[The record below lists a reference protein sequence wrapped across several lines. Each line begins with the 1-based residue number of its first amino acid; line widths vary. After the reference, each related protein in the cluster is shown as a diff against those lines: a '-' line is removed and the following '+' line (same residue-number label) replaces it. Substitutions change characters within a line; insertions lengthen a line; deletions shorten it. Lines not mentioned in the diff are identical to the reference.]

1 MEGEGAGEKELLGF
15 KIFIWVA
22 SFSEGSA
29 PWNSFLSW
37 GLGGRGHPSVERA
50 GVGSEGCPCKHR
62 KEVHVCVCVWGGRI

>member
-29 PWNSFLSW
+29 PWNSFLNW
-37 GLGGRGHPSVERA
+37 GLGGKGHPSGERA
-50 GVGSEGCPCKHR
+50 GVENQW
-62 KEVHVCVCVWGGRI
+62 VQ

>member
-22 SFSEGSA
+22 SFSDGSV

-37 GLGGRGHPSVERA
+37 GFEGDGRSSGESTDAGSGGGPTKQK
-50 GVGSEGCPCKHR
+50 G
-62 KEVHVCVCVWGGRI
+62 EV

>member
-22 SFSEGSA
+22 SFSEELA

-37 GLGGRGHPSVERA
+37 GLGGERQPSGEKA
-50 GVGSEGCPCKHR
+50 GAEGGGCLLKQD
-62 KEVHVCVCVWGGRI
+62 EEVWGFRI

>member
-22 SFSEGSA
+22 SFSEGLV

-37 GLGGRGHPSVERA
+37 GLGGGGRSSGERA
-50 GVGSEGCPCKHR
+50 DMGSGGCPHQAR
-62 KEVHVCVCVWGGRI
+62 GGSVGV